1 MTTNDPDF
9 ERDLRAALE
18 REAPPSHPAL
28 HDRVVAEVAAT
39 AQRSRRAPWSQWVA
53 IAGVAAVAMVIGILI
68 GSSRVG
74 VGSGGVGSGGPNATP
89 LGSSSVSPSVAPPDW
104 TEASSYSFVFAST
117 CGERNLLGTF
127 KVTVEGGAAV
137 AYRPLDEQASRFP
150 GSFHD
155 MPTLASLMA
164 LVEEA
169 RTYQSLDPTGRSP
182 AAEPS
187 GIPGPSP
194 QEAIVTLET
203 DPVDGHPTYIHI
215 DWVPN
220 AIDEEECYRIEEY
233 SPAVPVSPSPGSSE
247 QPIAWTEPSAYTY
260 VFDSQCGLRVLN
272 GRFGVSVQDGRVV
285 AYHALATGESPPQ
298 LAGEIPTLGD
308 LVHRVEL
315 ARGDG
320 EAVIRAYEVDPED
333 GHPTRIDIDWL
344 PNAVDDE
351 ECYVIESYTPEG

>member
-1 MTTNDPDF
+1 MTINDPDF
-9 ERDLRAALE
+9 ERDLSAALE
-18 REAPPSHPAL
+18 RQAAPAHPAT
-28 HDRVVAEVAAT
+28 HDRVMAEVAAT
-39 AQRSRRAPWSQWVA
+39 AQRGRRAPWSQWAA

-74 VGSGGVGSGGPNATP
+74 LGSGGVGSGGPTATP
-89 LGSSSVSPSVAPPDW
+89 QGSGATPSGQPAW

-127 KVTVEGGAAV
+127 KVTVEDGVAV

-150 GSFHD
+150 GSYRD

-169 RTYQSLDPTGRSP
+169 RTYQSLDPAGRSP
-182 AAEPS
+182 DAEQS
-187 GIPGPSP
+187 GVPGPSP
-194 QEAIVTLET
+194 QEAVVTLET

-233 SPAVPVSPSPGSSE
+233 SPAVPVSPSPGSSAD
-247 QPIAWTEPSAYTY
+247 PIAWTEPSAYTY
-260 VFDSQCGLRVLN
+260 VFDSQCGLRMLH
-272 GRFGVSVQDGRVV
+272 GRFGVSVQDGRVL
-285 AYHALATGESPPQ
+285 AYHAIESGESPPQ